1 MPIHPSFAQ
10 IPLRLAP
17 DNFTPPSRT
26 PWGGQRIYSKFKK
39 HLLAASP
46 ESVIAESLIG
56 ESWEVSV
63 DPAFPS
69 HVLGLGGH
77 SDAARIPLS
86 EVLQLAPL
94 PMLGSRNAESYGPS
108 TPMLTK
114 LLDAAEPL
122 SVQVHPDDHYE
133 GLEPG
138 ACGKPECWYILEA
151 SPGQGLYLG
160 LTPDLSKHELE
171 HALRT
176 GADLTPMLNFVPVS
190 PGDMFVIGPG
200 TIHAIGPGV
209 TLVEPQLVFPGK
221 SGKTY
226 RFWDWNRR
234 YDAQGRPSPHGQ
246 PRELHIDHSIAV
258 TNFNGPRGEAFVDT
272 CRAHPKYLQ
281 DYSVAGVHHV
291 LLAELMGMQVELIEG
306 NGVVKLPARDALQA
320 ATIVQG
326 SVTWR
331 TQDVEVEGVHGESF
345 VLPAAMQ
352 GCEAVLHN
360 ARAIITWMKD

>member
-1 MPIHPSFAQ
+1 MPTHPSFAQ
-10 IPLRLAP
+10 HPLRLAP

-26 PWGGQRIYSKFKK
+26 PWGGERIFSQFKK
-39 HLLAASP
+39 HLIAASGG
-46 ESVIAESLIG
+46 ARIG

-69 HVLGLGGH
+69 HVLGLNEHFG
-77 SDAARIPLS
+77 APRTLLS
-86 EVLQLAPL
+86 EVLRRSPL
-94 PMLGSRNAESYGPS
+94 PMLGARNAEAYGPS

-122 SVQVHPDDHYE
+122 SVQVHPDDHYD

-151 SPGQGLYLG
+151 SPGAGLYLG
-160 LTPDLSKHELE
+160 LTPDVSRRELE
-171 HALRT
+171 HALRA

-246 PRELHIDHSIAV
+246 PRELHIDHSVAV
-258 TNFNGPRGEAFVDT
+258 TRFDGPRGAEFVDV
-272 CRAHPKYLQ
+272 CRAHPKHLQ
-281 DYSVAGVHHV
+281 DYSVGGVRHV

-306 NGVVKLPARDALQA
+306 NGVVRLPARDALQA
-320 ATIVQG
+320 AITLQG
-326 SVTWR
+326 GVTWR
-331 TQDVEVEGVHGESF
+331 AQGGEVEGVLGESF
-345 VLPAAMQ
+345 ILPAAMG
-352 GCEAVLHN
+352 GCEAVLRD
-360 ARAIITWMKD
+360 ARVVITWMKD